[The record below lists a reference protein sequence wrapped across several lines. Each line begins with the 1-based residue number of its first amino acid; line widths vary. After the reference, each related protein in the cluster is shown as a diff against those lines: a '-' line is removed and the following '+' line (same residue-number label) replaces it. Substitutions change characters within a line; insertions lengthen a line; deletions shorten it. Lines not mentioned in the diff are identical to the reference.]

1 MSGETRVAR
10 DTADTPAVSVVMAAY
25 NGARLIEQTL
35 ASLARQ
41 TLPDF
46 EVIVVDDCSTDD
58 TREVVARWR
67 DPRVRLIALAE
78 NGGPVRARNHAL
90 THARGRHIAALDQ
103 DDLCHPER
111 FARQVAFLD
120 ANPAVALVASRTD
133 VLSEAGVAP
142 ARHVRVTT
150 PGLIGWL
157 LCFSNPLVWSSAM
170 VRGTVARA
178 LDPFT
183 RTGVLYAEDFDLYH
197 RIAAH
202 GEVARIDVP
211 LVTYRSHA
219 GGCSQRYED
228 VMLASAERVLTE
240 ALAETFG
247 GMAAS
252 AAQLFVRHLMHGAP
266 VPDGETL
273 GRLAALLEH
282 ARLRYIARVRPD
294 ARDRRLIARATRT
307 AWAGV
312 VRAGL
317 RHGTIGI
324 RDAVAAGPIATAARV
339 DRLAWSRMVGG
350 VRPWF
355 ASQSTP

>member
-1 MSGETRVAR
+1 MSAALRKQA
-10 DTADTPAVSVVMAAY
+10 APAVSVVMAAY
-25 NGARLIEQTL
+25 NGARLIEETL
-35 ASLARQ
+35 ASVRRQ
-41 TLPDF
+41 TLHDY

-58 TREVVARWR
+58 TRDVVARWP
-67 DPRVRLIALAE
+67 DPRVRLIALPE

-90 THARGRHIAALDQ
+90 SHARGRHIAALDQ

-133 VLSEAGVAP
+133 VLSDAGIAP
-142 ARHVRVTT
+142 SRHVRVTT
-150 PGLIGWL
+150 PGLLGWL

-170 VRGTVARA
+170 VRGTAARA

-183 RTGVLYAEDFDLYH
+183 RPGVLYAEDFDLYH

-202 GEVARIDVP
+202 GQVARIDMP

-228 VMLASAERVLTE
+228 VMLASAERVLRE
-240 ALAETFG
+240 ALSETFG
-247 GMAAS
+247 GLAEGAA
-252 AAQLFVRHLMHGAP
+252 ALFVRHLMHGAP

-282 ARLRYIARVRPD
+282 ARLRYIAAARPD
-294 ARDRRLIARATRT
+294 ARDRRLIARATQD
-307 AWAGV
+307 AWAEV

-317 RHGTIGI
+317 RHGTIGL
-324 RDAVAAGPIATAARV
+324 RDALAAGPIAAVARV

-350 VRPWF
+350 VRPWL
-355 ASQSTP
+355 ATQD